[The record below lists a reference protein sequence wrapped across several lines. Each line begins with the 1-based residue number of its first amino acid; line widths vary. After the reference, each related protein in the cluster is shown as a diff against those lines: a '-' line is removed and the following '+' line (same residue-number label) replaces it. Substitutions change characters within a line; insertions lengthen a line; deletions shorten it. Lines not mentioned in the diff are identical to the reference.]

1 MQAEADPSDGAMA
14 GWVRM
19 AARRPKTLGLRSVP
33 RALGGVILAI
43 GLAVLIGWGA
53 DVRDLRQPIADSV
66 PMSPTS
72 ATGFVLI
79 GLTLMAGA
87 RGNARWLRIALGG
100 ILTLFGL
107 VKLAD
112 IGFAWHSGIDQII
125 FRQPLVDLGLLGTVG
140 VAPNTA
146 LNFALIRACLLL
158 TARPSRRRVI
168 VSQYAA
174 AVTLMLALL
183 ATLGYL
189 FGAVGFYSS
198 TIGFPMAIHTAG
210 CFLLSSVGIL
220 IQKPRSGFM
229 ATVTSRNM
237 GGETARLLLPSV
249 VILPIA
255 LGILWL
261 AGTRSGRIDPI
272 TGIAVFVTVNVAV
285 LAVIAMVAA
294 DRLRRTAAH
303 LDGRSRELEAA
314 RSAAEGANRAK
325 SEFLANMSHE
335 IRTPMNGVLGMTAL
349 LMETSLNAKQRQF
362 AETVASSAETLLDVI
377 NDILD
382 ISKLEAGRVT
392 IERVDFDLEALV
404 EGAVELM
411 AAAANATGIEIGAD
425 IALGLRRRFKG
436 DPTRLR
442 QVLVKLLGNAVKF
455 TEHGFIGVE
464 VDETPDGLIRVSV
477 TDTGIGIAA
486 RDLPKLF
493 EKFSQADGTV
503 TRRFGGTGLGLAISR
518 QLVELMSGRIQV
530 RSAVGRGS
538 RFWFELPLG
547 EATTMPLD
555 GPPLTAR
562 LAGVSVLVVD
572 DIELNRRTMRHLL
585 EAFDMRIGEAASGPE
600 ALALLEQ
607 RYADGDP
614 IDLIVLDQMMPDM
627 AGEVVAARIRA
638 NPALASVRL
647 ILASSV
653 DVASPV
659 GFDVILTKP
668 IRRHQLAAALERL
681 FDVERAPVAAAVQ
694 VVRPT
699 TRRGLKLLLVE
710 DNRIN
715 QMVAATLLE
724 DDGYLVTIAEDGLQA
739 LEKAAQ
745 DRFDAI
751 LMDVQMPRLDGI
763 GTTRRLRESQGPN
776 QRTPIIALTA
786 NAMEGDRER
795 YLAAGMNDYLSKPFE
810 LETVRT
816 VVARWVAGGEGTP
829 AAVADRPIQTSL
841 EIDVLPVLDES
852 RLAGLEARIA
862 PPKFKAMIE
871 AFLANADQRLRRMAE
886 ARAAADIGTL
896 EREAHSLA
904 GAAANVGVVQL
915 AAVAR
920 RIELACKTAGFD
932 DLEWELDELRQIV
945 PTAKRALSDR
955 FLKADRAVPDVSS
968 S

>member
-1 MQAEADPSDGAMA
+1 MA

-33 RALGGVILAI
+33 RALGAVILAV
-43 GLAVLIGWGA
+43 GLAVLTGWGA
-53 DVRDLRQPIADSV
+53 DITALRQPIADSG
-66 PMSPTS
+66 PMNPTS
-72 ATGFVLI
+72 AVAFVLI
-79 GLTLMAGA
+79 GVALMAGVRGDA
-87 RGNARWLRIALGG
+87 RHLRTAIGS

-107 VKLAD
+107 IKLAD
-112 IGFAWHSGIDQII
+112 VGFAWHSGIDQII
-125 FRQPLVDLGLLGTVG
+125 FRQRLVDPGLLGTVG
-140 VAPNTA
+140 MAPNTA
-146 LNFALIRACLLL
+146 LNLVLIGTCLLL
-158 TARPSRRRVI
+158 TARPTHRRVI
-168 VSQYAA
+168 VSQYTA

-183 ATLGYL
+183 AVLGYL
-189 FGAVGFYSS
+189 FGAVGIYSS
-198 TIGFPMAIHTAG
+198 TIGSIPTAG
-210 CFLLSSVGIL
+210 CLLLSSAGIL
-220 IQKPRSGFM
+220 MQKPRRGFM

-237 GGETARLLLPSV
+237 GGATALLLLPSV
-249 VILPIA
+249 VILPIV
-255 LGILWL
+255 LGMLWL
-261 AGTRSGRIDPI
+261 VGTRSGRIDPT

-294 DRLRRTAAH
+294 DRLRRTAAR

-314 RSAAEGANRAK
+314 RSAAESANRAK

-411 AAAANATGIEIGAD
+411 AAAANAKGIEIGAD
-425 IALGLRRRFKG
+425 IALSLRRRFKG

-442 QVLVKLLGNAVKF
+442 QVLVNLLGNAVKF
-455 TEHGFIGVE
+455 TEHGFVGVE
-464 VDETPDGLIRVSV
+464 VEEMPDGLIRVSV

-518 QLVELMSGRIQV
+518 QLVELMGGRIQV

-547 EATTMPLD
+547 GATTMPLD
-555 GPPLTAR
+555 GPSLPAR

-585 EAFDMRIGEAASGPE
+585 EAFDMRIGEAASGTE
-600 ALALLEQ
+600 ALALLDR

-627 AGEVVAARIRA
+627 AGAVVAARIRA

-659 GFDVILTKP
+659 GFDAILTKP
-668 IRRHQLAAALERL
+668 IRRHQLVAALERL

-694 VVRPT
+694 VARPT
-699 TRRGLKLLLVE
+699 IQRGLKLLLVE

-724 DDGYLVTIAEDGLQA
+724 ADGYLVTIAEDGLQA

-829 AAVADRPIQTSL
+829 AAVADRPIQTPL
-841 EIDVLPVLDES
+841 EIDALPVLDES

-862 PPKFKAMIE
+862 PPKFAAMIE

-886 ARAAADIGTL
+886 ARAAADNEML

-904 GAAANVGVVQL
+904 GAAANVGALRL

-945 PTAKRALSDR
+945 PMAKRALSDR
-955 FLKADRAVPDVSS
+955 FLKLDRVVPDASS

>member
-1 MQAEADPSDGAMA
+1 MA

-19 AARRPKTLGLRSVP
+19 AAKRP
-33 RALGGVILAI
+33 RALGFRAVPPALGAVVFLV
-43 GLAVLIGWGA
+43 GLAVLAGWSA
-53 DVRDLRQPIADSV
+53 DIRALWQPVAGSV

-72 ATGFVLI
+72 ATAFMLI
-79 GLTLMAGA
+79 GFALMAGVQGEA
-87 RGNARWLRIALGG
+87 RHVRTVIGC
-100 ILTLFGL
+100 ILSLFGIA
-107 VKLAD
+107 KLCD

-125 FRQPLVDLGLLGTVG
+125 FHRRLVDQDLLGSVG

-146 LNFALIRACLLL
+146 INLTIVGCCLVL
-158 TARPSRRRVI
+158 TTHPTHRRVI
-168 VSQYAA
+168 ASQYAA
-174 AVTLMLALL
+174 AVTLMLSLL
-183 ATLGYL
+183 AMLGYA
-189 FGAVGFYSS
+189 FGAIGFYESS
-198 TIGFPMAIHTAG
+198 FGFPMAIHTAG
-210 CFLLSSVGIL
+210 GFLLSSAGIL
-220 IQKPRSGFM
+220 MLKPRLGFM
-229 ATVTSRNM
+229 ATVTSANM
-237 GGETARLLLPSV
+237 GGVTARLLLPSV

-255 LGILWL
+255 LGMLWL
-261 AGTRSGRIDPI
+261 TGTQSGQIDPT

-285 LAVIAMVAA
+285 LVVIAMIAA
-294 DRLRRTAAH
+294 DRLRRTAAV
-303 LDGRSRELEAA
+303 LGARSRELEAA
-314 RSAAEGANRAK
+314 RATAESANRAK

-349 LMETSLNAKQRQF
+349 LLETPLSDKQRQF

-411 AAAANATGIEIGAD
+411 APAANAKGIEIGAD
-425 IALGLRRRFKG
+425 MALSLRGRFKG

-442 QVLVKLLGNAVKF
+442 QVLVNLLGNAVKF
-455 TEHGFIGVE
+455 TEHGFVGVE
-464 VDETPDGLIRVSV
+464 VEETLDGLVRISV
-477 TDTGIGIAA
+477 TDTGIGIAG

-518 QLVELMSGRIQV
+518 QLVELMGGHIQV
-530 RSAVGRGS
+530 ESVTGRGS
-538 RFWFELPLG
+538 RFWFELPLD
-547 EATTMPLD
+547 EATTAPLE
-555 GPPLTAR
+555 GLPLPVR
-562 LAGVSVLVVD
+562 LSGVSVLVVD

-585 EAFDMRIGEAASGPE
+585 EAFDMRISEAASGPD
-600 ALALLEQ
+600 ALAALE
-607 RYADGDP
+607 RAYEDGQP
-614 IDLIVLDQMMPDM
+614 IDLVVLDQMMPGM
-627 AGEVVAARIRA
+627 AGEEVAARVRA
-638 NPALASVRL
+638 TPSLASTRL

-668 IRRHQLAAALERL
+668 IRRHQFASALERL
-681 FDVERAPVAAAVQ
+681 FDVGRAPAAVGAP
-694 VVRPT
+694 VVRTVAP
-699 TRRGLKLLLVE
+699 RGLNLLLVE

-739 LEKAAQ
+739 LDLAAGT
-745 DRFDAI
+745 RFDAI

-763 GTTRRLRESQGPN
+763 GATRRLRDGEGPN
-776 QRTPIIALTA
+776 RQTPIIALTA

-795 YLAAGMNDYLSKPFE
+795 YLAIGMNDYLSKPFE
-810 LETVRT
+810 LENVRA
-816 VVARWVAGGEGTP
+816 VVARWVAGDPAPVLPVALPTP
-829 AAVADRPIQTSL
+829 SPV
-841 EIDVLPVLDES
+841 EIDAMAVLDES

-862 PPKFKAMIE
+862 APKFAAMVR
-871 AFLANADQRLRRMAE
+871 AFQENADQRLRRMAD
-886 ARAAADIGTL
+886 ARAADDIAAL

-904 GAAANVGVVQL
+904 GAAANVGALQL

-932 DLEWELDELRQIV
+932 DLEWELDELQRTV
-945 PTAKRALSDR
+945 PAAQQALSDR
-955 FLKADRAVPDVSS
+955 FLKLDAG
-968 S
+968 